1 MKITVITVNYNNSTG
16 LLKTID
22 SVRLQSCQDFE
33 FIIIDGASTD
43 DSVAIIKQNE
53 DILAHWISEPD
64 NGVYQAMNKGIDWAK
79 GEYCI
84 FMNSGDIFYDSKV
97 IEYVLPL
104 LKEYDVLTG
113 ATWLSFGR
121 LVQAPNDVPMRFLFN
136 QTLCHQSSFI
146 KTSLLKKY
154 KYDENLRF
162 VSDWK
167 FWIQIFVM
175 GDLASYKRIDR
186 VVSEYDWNGMSTT
199 NYKESDKEKS
209 KVLESFFPKKVLEDY
224 NKFITGET
232 WEDKLYIEMK
242 MSNYHHFFYTI
253 NVFIIKFLSFFKK
266 GAFWIKKYPNSID

>member
-1 MKITVITVNYNNSTG
+1 MKITVITVNYNNSAG
-16 LLKTID
+16 LLKTIN

-253 NVFIIKFLSFFKK
+253 NVFIIKFLSYFKK

>member
-1 MKITVITVNYNNSTG
+1 MKITVITVNYNNSAG

-186 VVSEYDWNGMSTT
+186 IVSEYDWNGMSTT

-253 NVFIIKFLSFFKK
+253 NVFIIKFLSLFKK

>member
-1 MKITVITVNYNNSTG
+1 MRLSIITVNYNNSIG
-16 LLKTID
+16 LLKTVSSI
-22 SVRLQSCQDFE
+22 RKQSCQDFE
-33 FIIIDGASTD
+33 FIIVDGGSKD

-53 DILAHWISEPD
+53 DIITHWISEPD
-64 NGVYQAMNKGIDWAK
+64 NGVYQAMNKGIDLAK

-121 LVQAPNDVPMRFLFN
+121 LVQAPNDVSMRFLFN

-146 KTSLLKKY
+146 KTSLLQKY

-175 GDLASYKRIDR
+175 ENVASYKRIDR
-186 VVSEYDWNGMSTT
+186 VISVYDWSGISTIF
-199 NYKESDKEKS
+199 YQDCDKEKR
-209 KVLESFFPKKVLEDY
+209 KVLESFFPQKVLEDY

-266 GAFWIKKYPNSID
+266 GAFWIKKYPNLMN